1 MSDIATTADDDKGT
15 EGRWWSSAFW
25 SCVYRSI
32 YDDQKL
38 KDVVNDD
45 AMLGAWLHLLMAADI
60 TYPEPAQIPKRTN
73 QRRLDHL
80 VNVGVIDLLAGG
92 RYTFRGLDL
101 EREHRGSK
109 GRAGGLARA
118 ATAGHEPGTGH
129 FTKGNTSVAGS
140 TAGEA
145 PTTPE
150 PASLDQRTSQE
161 EEEGRGRKRERELRT
176 VRPVDKTDDDE
187 RDAEKVAQDAAIRA
201 SGVMPAP
208 IGLPTPER
216 AGALFD
222 GIRAQI
228 TTPIVEARP

>member
-1 MSDIATTADDDKGT
+1 MSDIATTADDGT
-15 EGRWWSSAFW
+15 RPEGRWWSSAFW

-32 YDDQKL
+32 YDDKKL

-80 VNVGVIDLLAGG
+80 VNVGVIDLLSGG

-129 FTKGNTSVAGS
+129 FMKGSTSVAGS

-161 EEEGRGRKRERELRT
+161 EEEGRGRIRERELRT
-176 VRPVDKTDDDE
+176 VRTVDKTDDDE
-187 RDAEKVAQDAAIRA
+187 RGAEKVAQDAAIRA
-201 SGVMPAP
+201 YGVMPEP

-216 AGALFD
+216 AGAILD

-228 TTPIVEARP
+228 TTPKVATP